1 MKGIFS
7 VYFPVNIAKNDSS
20 IKASVEVL
28 CLRAQALVLRPRED
42 CQLRSDV
49 SSRTT
54 ALRNETHDKAQ
65 FREYE

>member
-1 MKGIFS
+1 MS
-7 VYFPVNIAKNDSS
+7 IAD
-20 IKASVEVL
+20 VL

-65 FREYE
+65 FREYEDQEDIENLCQPNSMA